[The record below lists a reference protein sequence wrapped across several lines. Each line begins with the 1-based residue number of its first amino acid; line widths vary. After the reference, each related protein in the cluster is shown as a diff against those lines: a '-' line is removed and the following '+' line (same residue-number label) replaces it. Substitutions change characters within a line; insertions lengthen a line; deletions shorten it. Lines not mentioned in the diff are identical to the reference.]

1 MNKWKVAFLLLAG
14 VVLIAVATLLYYVT
28 ADVQQAT
35 EQPPLPIEGNILT
48 VETTAKEFESIA
60 KQYLSEAI
68 NQSPV
73 PVELTVDDKIYL
85 YSTLTVFNIDLP
97 IQMDFIPVVNNGN
110 ITLNQEAV
118 HVGKVN
124 IPPKTVLRMIDDAV
138 NFPNWITVK
147 PNDEEIY
154 VDLSRINIAS
164 GSRVRAKEIDLPNDK
179 IVLEVVI
186 PNQTK

>member
-14 VVLIAVATLLYYVT
+14 AVLITFATLLYLIT
-28 ADVQQAT
+28 ADVKQAT
-35 EQPPLPIEGNILT
+35 EQPPLPVEGNILT
-48 VETTAKEFESIA
+48 VETTAKEFEAIA
-60 KQYLSEAI
+60 KQYLSEAM

-85 YSTLTVFNIDLP
+85 YSTLTVFNIELP

-124 IPPKTVLRMIDDAV
+124 IPPKTVLKMIDDAV

-179 IVLEVVI
+179 IELEVVI

>member
-14 VVLIAVATLLYYVT
+14 AVLITFATLLYLIT
-28 ADVQQAT
+28 ADVKQAT
-35 EQPPLPIEGNILT
+35 GQPPLPVEGNILT
-48 VETTAKEFESIA
+48 VETTAKEFEAIA
-60 KQYLSEAI
+60 KQYLSEAM

-110 ITLNQEAV
+110 IILSQEAV

-124 IPPKTVLRMIDDAV
+124 IPPKTVLKMIDDAV

-179 IVLEVVI
+179 IELEVVI